1 MKKICA
7 VLLSGGNI
15 QSDFALAFLRE
26 QKYDKII
33 AVDKGLEFC
42 YRNQIVPHGIVGD
55 FDSAPE
61 GLLEKYQ
68 NRPEIF
74 VRRLNPQ
81 KDDSDTQSAFHL
93 AVEMGATEIGILGG
107 TGTRLDHVLANLEL
121 LSYGLSIGVHSYLA
135 DAHNYIWAADQPV
148 TLRRDR
154 QWGKYVSLFA
164 LGGPVEGLTLQG
176 FVYPLENYC
185 LTSQDCGLT
194 VSNEIAEEEAVITF
208 EKGCLLVVMS
218 RD

>member
-1 MKKICA
+1 MKNIRA

-15 QSDFALAFLRE
+15 QSDFALAFLQE

-42 YRNQIVPHGIVGD
+42 HRHRILPHGIVGD

-61 GLLEKYQ
+61 GLLKEYE
-68 NRPEIF
+68 NRPEIL

-93 AVEMGATEIGILGG
+93 AVEMGAKEIGILGG

-121 LSYGLSIGVHSYLA
+121 LSYGLSLGVHSYLV
-135 DAHNYIWAADQPV
+135 DAHNYIWAADRPV
-148 TLRRDR
+148 TLRRER
-154 QWGKYVSLFA
+154 QWGKYVSMFA
-164 LGGPVEGLTLQG
+164 LGEPVEGLTLRG
-176 FVYPLENYC
+176 FVYPLQNYR
-185 LTSQDCGLT
+185 LTSRDCGLT

-208 EKGCLLVVMS
+208 EKGCLLLVMS
-218 RD
+218 RN